1 MELHPDR
8 RAAGT
13 VTSRPVKR
21 TCYFLATPNEPF
33 TQMLGY
39 PTETV
44 TTMKFDEIFSSMAA
58 TPSAVSAVHVPRANS
73 QAEACR
79 RLHSESQDE

>member
-1 MELHPDR
+1 VLAIDR
-8 RAAGT
+8 DGAIIFA
-13 VTSRPVKR
+13 
-21 TCYFLATPNEPF
+21 NEPF